1 MSSLSKFTFKTLA
14 KAQPVDPIQRRRD
27 KIMAAIEQQQL
38 VLAAALK
45 GETYTVPAKTEG
57 KPAKPVRAWFVA
69 QDGGYY
75 VQCRYGAR
83 PLLLNATN
91 NAVFV
96 NKLDEVAA
104 VLAAFAAAAKAGEL
118 DKAMAAVSERKKG

>member
-14 KAQPVDPIQRRRD
+14 KPAQVDPVQKRRD
-27 KIMAAIEQQQL
+27 KVTAAIEQQKL
-38 VLAAALK
+38 VLAAAIK
-45 GETYTVPAKTEG
+45 GEAYTLPSKTDG
-57 KPAKPVRAWFVA
+57 KPAKAVRPWFVA
-69 QDGGYY
+69 GDGGYY

-118 DKAMAAVSERKKG
+118 DKAMAVIAERKKA

>member
-14 KAQPVDPIQRRRD
+14 KAPPVDPVQRRRD
-27 KIMAAIEQQQL
+27 KIMAAIEQQKL
-38 VLAAALK
+38 VLAAAIK
-45 GETYTVPAKTEG
+45 GETFTIPAKGEG
-57 KPAKPVRAWFVA
+57 KAAKAIRPWWVA
-69 QDGGYY
+69 QDGGFY

-96 NKLDEVAA
+96 NKLSEVEA
-104 VLAAFAAAAKAGEL
+104 VLAAFAAAAKSGEL
-118 DKAMAAVSERKKG
+118 DAAMAAVAERKKG

>member
-14 KAQPVDPIQRRRD
+14 KAPPVDPIQRRRD
-27 KIMAAIEQQQL
+27 KIMAAVEQQKL

-45 GETYTVPAKTEG
+45 GETFTIPAKAEG
-57 KPAKPVRAWFVA
+57 KADKAIRPWWIA
-69 QDGGYY
+69 QDGGFY

-118 DKAMAAVSERKKG
+118 DKAMAAVAERKKG

>member
-1 MSSLSKFTFKTLA
+1 MSSLSKFQFKTLTKPA
-14 KAQPVDPIQRRRD
+14 SVDPIQKRRD
-27 KIMAAIEQQQL
+27 KIMAAIEQQKL
-38 VLAAALK
+38 VLAAAVK
-45 GETYTVPAKTEG
+45 GESYTVPAKIEG
-57 KPAKPVRAWFVA
+57 KPAKAVRAWFVA
-69 QDGGYY
+69 QDSGYY

-118 DKAMAAVSERKKG
+118 DKAMAAASERKKG

>member
-14 KAQPVDPIQRRRD
+14 KPAQVDPVQRRRD
-27 KIMAAIEQQQL
+27 KIVAAIEQQKL
-38 VLAAALK
+38 VLAAAIK

-57 KPAKPVRAWFVA
+57 KPAKAVRAWWVA

-104 VLAAFAAAAKAGEL
+104 VLNAFTAAAKAGEL
-118 DKAMAAVSERKKG
+118 DKAMAVIAERKKA

>member
-1 MSSLSKFTFKTLA
+1 MNQLAKFTFKTLA
-14 KAQPVDPIQRRRD
+14 KHAQVDPIERRRE
-27 KIMAAIEQQQL
+27 KIIAAIEVQKL

-45 GETYTVPAKTEG
+45 GETFSVPAKTEG
-57 KPAKPVRAWFVA
+57 KAYKAVRAWFVA

-96 NKLDEVAA
+96 NKLEEVAA
-104 VLAAFAAAAKAGEL
+104 VLTAFAAAAKAGEL
-118 DKAMAAVSERKKG
+118 DKAIAAVAEKKKA

>member
-1 MSSLSKFTFKTLA
+1 MSTLSKFTFKTLA
-14 KAQPVDPIQRRRD
+14 KVPQVDPVQRRRD
-27 KIMAAIEQQQL
+27 KIMAAIEQQKL

-45 GETYTVPAKTEG
+45 GETFTLPAKTEG
-57 KPAKPVRAWFVA
+57 KAAKALRPWFLA
-69 QDGGYY
+69 QDGGFY

-83 PLLLNATN
+83 PLLLNAAN

-118 DKAMAAVSERKKG
+118 DKAVAAAADRKKG

>member
-14 KAQPVDPIQRRRD
+14 KAPPVDPIQRRRD
-27 KIMAAIEQQQL
+27 KIVAAIEQQKL

-45 GETYTVPAKTEG
+45 GETFTMPAKTEG
-57 KPAKPVRAWFVA
+57 KPPKAVRPWFVA
-69 QDGGYY
+69 QDNGYY

-104 VLAAFAAAAKAGEL
+104 VLAAFAAAAKSGEL
-118 DKAMAAVSERKKG
+118 DAAMAVIAERKKA

>member
-1 MSSLSKFTFKTLA
+1 MNQLAKFTFKTLA
-14 KAQPVDPIQRRRD
+14 KPAQVDPIERRRE
-27 KIMAAIEQQQL
+27 KIIAAIEVQKL

-45 GETYTVPAKTEG
+45 GETFTVPAKVEG
-57 KPAKPVRAWFVA
+57 KSAKAVRAWFVA

-96 NKLDEVAA
+96 NKLEEVAA
-104 VLAAFAAAAKAGEL
+104 VLTAFAAAAKAGEL
-118 DKAMAAVSERKKG
+118 DKAIAAVAEKKKA